1 MDLLRTT
8 VNISWRKILSID
20 LKDGIYFLNL
30 HSQIINWNR
39 STQSCKNKA
48 DKDFQKAENFYLDRY
63 AYNAYDNW
71 K

>member
-8 VNISWRKILSID
+8 VNISWIKILSID
-20 LKDGIYFLNL
+20 LRDGIYLFNL

-48 DKDFQKAENFYLDRY
+48 DKDFQKAEIFYLDRY
-63 AYNAYDNW
+63 AKNANDN
-71 K
+71 